1 MRKRLLALGSLAL
14 AALGLFA
21 YTQAPKP
28 LDPFEE
34 AMRQRQMYLETFGV
48 LPGEL
53 FAEEGKELFHRK
65 GPSGKTLEACDF
77 GKGPGVLEGVY
88 ALLPKYFPD
97 TEGWRTWKA
106 GLYLHAAGAGL

>member
-1 MRKRLLALGSLAL
+1 LV
-14 AALGLFA
+14 A
-21 YTQAPKP
+21 YTQAQKP

-88 ALLPKYFPD
+88 AQPPQVLP
-97 TEGWRTWKA
+97 RQQA
-106 GLYLHAAGAGL
+106 GGGPGVQGLHLHADRPGL